1 MDAIAL
7 ALPPWAQLA
16 LAVLFVASEVL
27 GQSSRVAP
35 NSIVGLV
42 LATVRGVAAKVKIDP
57 PAPPP
62 PVSPAP

>member
-1 MDAIAL
+1 MESISI

-16 LAVLFVASEVL
+16 LAALFVASEVL

-42 LATVRGVAAKVKIDP
+42 LATVRGLASKVRLDP